1 MTVNC
6 IAGRGTG
13 TRGESRESVSER
25 RRESTSLCGP
35 WPVRDC
41 LIRVTPLLISPA
53 VALAGLALG
62 PSGAGQSFRIWLCP
76 APVVIFYM
84 RFTTQS
90 TRRPPLSSR
99 DSCAPPRGRGARVSL
114 SVRVGGASVPRPAT
128 LGGRVFF
135 VAGPPGVARP
145 TEYSHWNKARPDGN
159 VKRMRYR
166 VNVT

>member
-90 TRRPPLSSR
+90 PVDTSTRT
-99 DSCAPPRGRGARVSL
+99 
-114 SVRVGGASVPRPAT
+114 PA
-128 LGGRVFF
+128 LE
-135 VAGPPGVARP
+135 P
-145 TEYSHWNKARPDGN
+145 
-159 VKRMRYR
+159 
-166 VNVT
+166 